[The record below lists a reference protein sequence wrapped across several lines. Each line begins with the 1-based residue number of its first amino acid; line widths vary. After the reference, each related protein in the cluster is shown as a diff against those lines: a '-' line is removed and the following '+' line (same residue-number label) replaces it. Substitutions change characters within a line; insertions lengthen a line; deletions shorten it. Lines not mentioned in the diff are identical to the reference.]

1 MLTREQARG
10 EILGY
15 YVLYNIKSNSTLVNR
30 TVDGKE
36 TTLYVITSLKEFTLY
51 EFAMQAFNSKG
62 VSQKSSVVEKKTDE
76 DSKFIWF
83 GYFVISHV
91 YWSWATFAKANQFSL
106 NFNYLCA
113 VCNWLACWLSH
124 SDFSRNLVVLSWIAA
139 TATQALCY
147 SSTFQP

>member
-1 MLTREQARG
+1 MLTREEARG

-15 YVLYNIKSNSTLVNR
+15 YVLYNIKSNPTLVNR

-36 TTLYVITSLKEFTLY
+36 TTSYLITSLNKFTSY

-62 VSQKSSVVEKKTDE
+62 VSQKSSVVEKKTNE

-83 GYFVISHV
+83 IYFVISHIH
-91 YWSWATFAKANQFSL
+91 WSWATLAKANQFSL

-113 VCNWLACWLSH
+113 VCNWLACWLSQL
-124 SDFSRNLVVLSWIAA
+124 DFSRNLVVLSWVAA
-139 TATQALCY
+139 TAFWALCY
-147 SSTFQP
+147 SSIFQP

>member
-76 DSKFIWF
+76 DSKFILF
-83 GYFVISHV
+83 
-91 YWSWATFAKANQFSL
+91 
-106 NFNYLCA
+106 
-113 VCNWLACWLSH
+113 
-124 SDFSRNLVVLSWIAA
+124 
-139 TATQALCY
+139 
-147 SSTFQP
+147 

>member
-36 TTLYVITSLKEFTLY
+36 TTSYLITSLKKFTSY

-62 VSQKSSVVEKKTDE
+62 VSPKSSIVDTNTDE
-76 DSKFIWF
+76 DSKFI
-83 GYFVISHV
+83 
-91 YWSWATFAKANQFSL
+91 
-106 NFNYLCA
+106 
-113 VCNWLACWLSH
+113 
-124 SDFSRNLVVLSWIAA
+124 
-139 TATQALCY
+139 
-147 SSTFQP
+147 

>member
-1 MLTREQARG
+1 MLTREEARG

-15 YVLYNIKSNSTLVNR
+15 YVLYNIKSNPTLVNR

-36 TTLYVITSLKEFTLY
+36 TTSYLITSLKKFTSY

-62 VSQKSSVVEKKTDE
+62 VSQKSSVVKKKTNE

-83 GYFVISHV
+83 IYFVISHIH
-91 YWSWATFAKANQFSL
+91 WSSATLAKANRFFL

-113 VCNWLACWLSH
+113 VCNWLACWLSQL
-124 SDFSRNLVVLSWIAA
+124 DFSRNLVVLSWVAA
-139 TATQALCY
+139 TAFWALCY
-147 SSTFQP
+147 SSIFQP